1 MDRFDAKSPAIG
13 VLGGTFDPVHFGH
26 LRPALEVMQQL
37 NLEQMRLIPSSIPPH
52 RQQPIASAKQRHQML
67 ELAIKGLQGFVVDD
81 RELHRSGPS
90 YSVDTLR
97 SLREQFPDNPLFF
110 LVGSD
115 AFQSIHSWSR
125 WTELLTLAHLVV
137 MQRPQQPGRLPD
149 ELDSWY
155 HTHLANAADR
165 SRAAGKIW
173 PLTVTQMAVS
183 ATQIRRC
190 FAEQRSARF
199 LMPEVVISL
208 IEQLGLYPSES
219 SV

>member
-1 MDRFDAKSPAIG
+1 MDRFDAELPAIG

-37 NLEQMRLIPSSIPPH
+37 NLEQMRLIPSATPPH
-52 RQQPIASAKQRHQML
+52 RQQPFASAKQRRLML
-67 ELAIKGLQGFVVDD
+67 ELAIKGLEGFVVDD

-90 YSVDTLR
+90 YSVDTLL

-115 AFQSIHSWSR
+115 ALQSLHHWSR
-125 WTELLTLAHLVV
+125 WTELLSLAHLVI
-137 MQRPQQPGRLPD
+137 MQRPQQSRQLPD
-149 ELDSWY
+149 ELQSWY
-155 HTHLANAADR
+155 HTHLATTADR
-165 SRAAGKIW
+165 TRVAGKIW

-183 ATQIRRC
+183 ATQIRQC

-199 LMPEVVISL
+199 LMPEAVIGL
-208 IEQLGLYPSES
+208 IEQLGLYGSA
-219 SV
+219 